1 MRQRTRRRQLEP
13 SRQGRAA
20 ASHGPFGPV
29 KIHARTAEQLAHADI
44 SRPTADRSMSM
55 TAFFEYLHD
64 HQATTDLAKALA
76 DMAMLRTSGARANRV
91 PSIHERIAS

>member
-1 MRQRTRRRQLEP
+1 
-13 SRQGRAA
+13 
-20 ASHGPFGPV
+20 
-29 KIHARTAEQLAHADI
+29 
-44 SRPTADRSMSM
+44 MSM